1 MEDERL
7 SCRMM
12 EEKVPGGKL
21 ARLSLSQGKVT
32 LSGDFFIYPED
43 GIFLIEDML
52 SRLDGSETLEVVE
65 TMLTDVIMENKLEL
79 IGLDPQAIARL
90 YVGAARVESHRP

>member
-1 MEDERL
+1 MEDERP
-7 SCRMM
+7 SGRMM

-21 ARLSLSQGKVT
+21 ARLSVAQGKVT
-32 LSGDFFIYPED
+32 LSGDFFIYPGE
-43 GIFLIEDML
+43 GIIIIEEAL
-52 SRLDGSETLEVVE
+52 SRLGGDEPLGVVE

-90 YVGAARVESHRP
+90 FVGAARVESHRT